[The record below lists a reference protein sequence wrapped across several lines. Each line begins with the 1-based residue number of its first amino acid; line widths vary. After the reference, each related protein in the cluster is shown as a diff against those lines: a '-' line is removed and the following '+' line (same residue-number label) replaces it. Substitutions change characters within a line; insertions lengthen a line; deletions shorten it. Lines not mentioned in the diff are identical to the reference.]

1 MNFVLFFWVLLWHFL
16 PPNPSCDNYCGVCGE
31 LSSWNSKQSADLT
44 KSLRE
49 TKTKLNQTKKNE
61 LLIWAKALQQHL
73 SNIIKMHYC
82 PDILAQCKGFSP
94 KIMQIPI
101 Y

>member
-1 MNFVLFFWVLLWHFL
+1 MSILIFLAYEGCDIYIYGRNQQNNMNFVLFFWVLLWHFL

-49 TKTKLNQTKKNE
+49 TKTKLNQTKQK
-61 LLIWAKALQQHL
+61 
-73 SNIIKMHYC
+73 
-82 PDILAQCKGFSP
+82 
-94 KIMQIPI
+94 
-101 Y
+101 

>member
-1 MNFVLFFWVLLWHFL
+1 MSILIFLAYEGCDIYIYGRNQQNNMNFVLFFWVLLWHFL

-49 TKTKLNQTKKNE
+49 TKTKLNQSKQK
-61 LLIWAKALQQHL
+61 
-73 SNIIKMHYC
+73 
-82 PDILAQCKGFSP
+82 
-94 KIMQIPI
+94 
-101 Y
+101 